1 MKREVHLR
9 DVSVGVKTEDLGRVV
24 RRKRVDVV
32 EVALHRLGPRCAVAW
47 VELEVGREDL
57 LGEVFPGER
66 RHEVVVKVVRHA
78 SAVLH
83 FPNHVPERHPRYSL

>member
-1 MKREVHLR
+1 
-9 DVSVGVKTEDLGRVV
+9 
-24 RRKRVDVV
+24 
-32 EVALHRLGPRCAVAW
+32 
-47 VELEVGREDL
+47 
-57 LGEVFPGER
+57 VFPGER